1 MKTKFLTDEK
11 GNKLAAIVPI
21 TQFRDM
27 IDKLDMIE
35 DQKLLDEALA
45 SGQDFLPAD
54 QAFKEI
60 EENRAQNGL

>member
-1 MKTKFLTDEK
+1 MKTKFLTDDK

-27 IDKLDMIE
+27 LDKLDLVE
-35 DQKLLDEALA
+35 DQKLLDQALT
-45 SGQDFLPAD
+45 SGQDFLPAEE
-54 QAFKEI
+54 AFKQV